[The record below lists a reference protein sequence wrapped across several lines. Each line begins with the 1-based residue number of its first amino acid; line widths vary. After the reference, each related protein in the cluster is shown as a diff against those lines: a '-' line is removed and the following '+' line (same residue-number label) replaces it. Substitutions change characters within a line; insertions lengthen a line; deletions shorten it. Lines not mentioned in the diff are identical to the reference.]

1 MSTVIVDNTDPDFSK
16 VGKWKTAKDC
26 SGFYGTNYRIAEKGD
41 GSSSGTWTFTINES
55 GEYSVY
61 AQWAGHN
68 KCAPDAPYTLYNN
81 DLPLDTVSMDQS
93 KDSGEFNLIGTFW
106 LNDGILEVVLT
117 NGASGKVV
125 ADAVMVQFAGHETG
139 GSLLYV
145 SIENGDDANPG
156 TLTEPWKTI
165 GKANKELQIGDT
177 VYIRKGTYNEII
189 EPFNSGSEG
198 QKITYKAFEGE
209 SVTIRGEAG
218 KYPAISIG
226 WKVNGPSYGNKNYIV
241 IDGFNVSPIDPEI
254 TSPRIWVYGEDSHH
268 NEIKNCTTEVEGEIG
283 YGISVAKAEHTT
295 IENNYIKGGKIGI
308 GLSSKG
314 ARYTTIRNNTVL
326 DTHHNC
332 INVGSGK
339 GIPLGLLIEGN
350 TLCGSHISDGI
361 QFEANYDLE
370 YDEDSSR
377 EIIIR
382 DNILC
387 HNAENGVDLKG
398 AAEAVIER
406 NIFYGN
412 TGDGDGEGTRSGGLG
427 GIMHGSNTGSRDV
440 IIRNNIFYD
449 NKGAILVEIGYKVYN
464 NVVVANNRDYT
475 GPNSDYDDGGCWV
488 SGFSGL
494 GFAHHV
500 LSRVGIKNNIIGNHN
515 YGEICMRRS
524 EEPNSMDINNNLY
537 LPGADFVDLDNTKLG
552 YFENWKAYIENISTI
567 VGDDEDSIE
576 ADPLF
581 VNVPDYPVGS
591 PDLFDF
597 HLQSVSPCIDA
608 GAFLTKT
615 INSGS
620 GSQISV
626 ENAGYF
632 CNGYDI
638 ADGDLI
644 QLEGQAQTA
653 RVTNVNYDNNVIT
666 IDTELVWQ
674 SGQGV
679 SLPYYGSKPDIGAI
693 EDLAAPNPPAEHA
706 PVAYDQN
713 VTTNKDTPKAITLSA
728 TDEEGDLLSYDVVS
742 QPLHGT
748 LNGTAPDVTYTPD
761 TGYVGTDS
769 FTFDAFDGE
778 LYSEDATV
786 SITVKETVTG
796 LVAHWKF
803 DETSGATASDSSGNG
818 YDGTLQDGPVW
829 RPADGKIGGA
839 LEFDGSDDC
848 VDIEPIDFDY
858 SITYSA
864 WIKPTEITGRHI
876 ALGRYY
882 DGYRLGIW
890 NGKYYSLSIQI
901 EDTGY
906 PVYITDPVAGVWAHL
921 ALTYD
926 GITVRYYLN
935 GTEVYTAQA
944 SGGLSKTHYPWQI
957 GANGKNNN
965 YFKGLID
972 DVRIYDRALSAAEIE
987 ELANSGQ

>member
-1 MSTVIVDNTDPDFSK
+1 MKKLLALQSHDYHNNKHSFFRLSLLNVMLIILILFSISTAF
-16 VGKWKTAKDC
+16 
-26 SGFYGTNYRIAEKGD
+26 
-41 GSSSGTWTFTINES
+41 
-55 GEYSVY
+55 
-61 AQWAGHN
+61 
-68 KCAPDAPYTLYNN
+68 
-81 DLPLDTVSMDQS
+81 
-93 KDSGEFNLIGTFW
+93 
-106 LNDGILEVVLT
+106 
-117 NGASGKVV
+117 AS
-125 ADAVMVQFAGHETG
+125 T
-139 GSLLYV
+139 LYV

-165 GKANKELQIGDT
+165 GKANKELQPGDT
-177 VYIRKGTYNEII
+177 VYIRKGIYDEII

-209 SVTIRGEAG
+209 SVTIRGEVG
-218 KYPAISIG
+218 KYPAVSIG
-226 WKVNGPSYGNKNYIV
+226 WEVNGPSYGNKNYIV
-241 IDGFNVSPIDPEI
+241 IDGFNVSLTDPVRGA
-254 TSPRIWVYGEDSHH
+254 PYIWVYGSHH
-268 NEIKNCTTEVEGEIG
+268 NEVRNCAIEASTGPIAT
-283 YGISVAKAEHTT
+283 GILISKVTYTT
-295 IENNYIKGGKIGI
+295 IENNYIEGGRIGI
-308 GLSSKG
+308 FLSSDG

-339 GIPLGLLIEGN
+339 GIPYELLIEGN
-350 TLCGSHISDGI
+350 TLCGSHTSDGI

-370 YDEDSSR
+370 FDEDSSR

-382 DNILC
+382 DNIIC

-440 IIRNNIFYD
+440 IIRNNVLYD
-449 NKGAILVEIGYKVYN
+449 NLGAILVEIGYKVYN

-475 GPNSDYDDGGCWV
+475 GPNSDYDDGGGWV
-488 SGFSGL
+488 SSFSGL

-500 LSRVGIKNNIIGNHN
+500 LSRVGIKNNIIGGHN

-524 EEPNSMDINNNLY
+524 EEPDSMDINNNLY
-537 LPGADFVDLDNTKLG
+537 LTGGDFVDIDNTKLG
-552 YFENWKAYIENISTI
+552 YFENWKAYIENMSTI
-567 VGDDEDSIE
+567 VGDDENSIE

-597 HLQSVSPCIDA
+597 HLQSDSPSIDA

-626 ENAGYF
+626 EDAGYF
-632 CNGYDI
+632 CDGYDI

-653 RVTNVNYDNNVIT
+653 RVTNVNYDKNIIT

-679 SLPYYGSKPDIGAI
+679 SLPYFGSKPDISAI
-693 EDLAAPNPPAEHA
+693 EYLAEHA
-706 PVAYDQN
+706 LVAYDQN
-713 VTTNKDTPKAITLSA
+713 LTTNKDTPKAITLSA
-728 TDEEGDLLSYDVVS
+728 TDEDEHLLSYDLVS
-742 QPLHGT
+742 QPLQGT
-748 LNGTAPDVTYTPD
+748 LSGTAPDVTYTPN

-769 FTFDAFDGE
+769 FTFDAFDGK
-778 LYSEDATV
+778 LYSKDATV
-786 SITVKETVTG
+786 SITVKEAVKG

-803 DETSGATASDSSGNG
+803 DETSGDKASDFSGNG
-818 YDGTLQDGPVW
+818 YDGTLQDGPLW
-829 RPADGKIGGA
+829 RPSDGKIGGA
-839 LEFDGSDDC
+839 LEFDGIDDC

-858 SITYSA
+858 PITYLA

-876 ALGRYY
+876 ALGKYY

-890 NGKYYSLSIQI
+890 NGKYYNLSVLI
-901 EDTGY
+901 DDSGY
-906 PVYITDPVAGVWAHL
+906 PVYITDPATGVWEHL

-944 SGGLSKTHYPWQI
+944 SGALSKTHYPWQI

-987 ELANSGQ
+987 ELANPGQ

>member
-1 MSTVIVDNTDPDFSK
+1 MKKLLALQNHDYQNSKSRFLSLSLLNVTLIISILLFVSTAF
-16 VGKWKTAKDC
+16 
-26 SGFYGTNYRIAEKGD
+26 
-41 GSSSGTWTFTINES
+41 
-55 GEYSVY
+55 
-61 AQWAGHN
+61 
-68 KCAPDAPYTLYNN
+68 
-81 DLPLDTVSMDQS
+81 
-93 KDSGEFNLIGTFW
+93 
-106 LNDGILEVVLT
+106 
-117 NGASGKVV
+117 AS
-125 ADAVMVQFAGHETG
+125 T
-139 GSLLYV
+139 LYV

-156 TLTEPWKTI
+156 TLTAPWKTI
-165 GKANKELQIGDT
+165 GKANKELQPGDT
-177 VYIRKGTYNEII
+177 VYIKEGIYDEII

-218 KYPAISIG
+218 KYPAVSIG
-226 WKVNGPSYGNKNYIV
+226 WSVHGNWYAKSYIV
-241 IDGFNVSPIDPEI
+241 IDGFNVSPIDPKI

-268 NEIKNCTTEVEGEIG
+268 NEIRNCATEVEGEMG
-283 YGISVAKAEHTT
+283 YGIIVSKAEHTT
-295 IENNYIKGGKIGI
+295 IENNYIKGGTIGI

-370 YDEDSSR
+370 FDEDSSR

-382 DNILC
+382 DNIIC
-387 HNAENGVDLKG
+387 YNAENGVDLKG
-398 AAEAVIER
+398 TAEAVIER

-412 TGDGDGEGTRSGGLG
+412 TGDDGAGGGGWSSGAGGL
-427 GIMHGSNTGSRDV
+427 MHGSCSGSRDV
-440 IIRNNIFYD
+440 ILRNNIFYD

-464 NVVVANNRDYT
+464 NIVIANNRDYT
-475 GPNSDYDDGGCWV
+475 GPSSDYDGDWKFV
-488 SGFSGL
+488 FSGL
-494 GFAHHV
+494 QLAHRA
-500 LSRVGIKNNIIGNHN
+500 LSKTAIKNNIIGNHN

-524 EEPNSMDINNNLY
+524 EEPDSMDINNNLY
-537 LPGADFVDLDNTKLG
+537 LPGADFVDIDNTKLG
-552 YFENWKAYIENISTI
+552 YFENWKACIENMSMI

-576 ADPLF
+576 ANPLF

-597 HLQSVSPCIDA
+597 HLQSGSPCINA
-608 GAFLTKT
+608 GTFLTKT
-615 INSGS
+615 ISSGS
-620 GSQISV
+620 GSKISV
-626 ENAGYF
+626 EDAGYF
-632 CNGYDI
+632 CHGYNI

-653 RVTNVNYDNNVIT
+653 RITDVDYGNNVIT
-666 IDTELVWQ
+666 IDTVLIWQ

-679 SLPYYGSKPDIGAI
+679 SLPYSGSKPDIGAM
-693 EDLAAPNPPAEHA
+693 ENLAAPSLSAEHA

-713 VTTNKDTPKAITLSA
+713 VATNKDTPKAITLSA
-728 TDEEGDLLSYDVVS
+728 TDKDGDLLSYYIVN

-748 LNGTAPDVTYTPD
+748 LSGTAPDVTYTQD
-761 TGYVGTDS
+761 TGYVGTDD
-769 FTFDAFDGE
+769 FTFYVFNGK

-786 SITVKETVTG
+786 SITVSKTVTG

-818 YDGTLQDGPVW
+818 YDGTLIDGPVW

-839 LEFDGSDDC
+839 LEFDGIDDC
-848 VDIEPIDFDY
+848 VDIEPIDVDY
-858 SITYSA
+858 PITYSA
-864 WIKPTEITGRHI
+864 WIKPAEITERHI

-882 DGYRLGIW
+882 GGYRLGIW
-890 NGKYYSLSIQI
+890 NGKYYNLSIQI

-926 GITVRYYLN
+926 GTTVRYYLN
-935 GTEVYTAQA
+935 GEEIYTAQA
-944 SGGLSKTHYPWQI
+944 SGTLSKTYYPWQI
-957 GANGKNNN
+957 GANGKNSN